1 MQRRSAASLPLP
13 PPRLRRGS
21 GSACAR
27 RGRGGWR
34 SGGSRACMCSSPWGE
49 LGGVQAEL
57 SAGSKNG
64 EREREVEREQ
74 ARELRGELEYSGTA
88 SFSLLFIPF
97 FLLDFFLPF
106 PLRFIFV
113 FVFDTFNRGES
124 LLVLVGPCKS
134 HQRYFSAPF

>member
-1 MQRRSAASLPLP
+1 MCPARARGLAKRRKQSLHVFF
-13 PPRLRRGS
+13 
-21 GSACAR
+21 AMAR
-27 RGRGGWR
+27 QF
-34 SGGSRACMCSSPWGE
+34 
-49 LGGVQAEL
+49 GGVQAEL

-97 FLLDFFLPF
+97 FLLDFFPPF